1 MGLFLLMWILFTM
14 VLTQKNE
21 KTFIT
26 KQISIEAGTKRSI
39 LLFKC
44 LIHVKTNEY

>member
-1 MGLFLLMWILFTM
+1 MGLFLLGWVLFTM

-21 KTFIT
+21 KTLIK
-26 KQISIEAGTKRSI
+26 KQISIEAGTKRST

-44 LIHVKTNEY
+44 